1 MSATYNLVVVYQLTN
16 KNQKYTLTFD
26 QSKNDLK
33 YISIY
38 FSLRLKERVSDFIY
52 SLFHDVGCL
61 RIYFYPFNC
70 IKFYIEMVIR

>member
-38 FSLRLKERVSDFIY
+38 FSLRLEERVSDFIY
-52 SLFHDVGCL
+52 SFFHDVGCL
-61 RIYFYPFNC
+61 RI
-70 IKFYIEMVIR
+70 